1 VRRFTLIDVYA
12 TDLAQHI
19 EITLQDDLNR
29 EFTLRLFVENQERD
43 LETKDNQIWTPTQ
56 RAYVP

>member
-1 VRRFTLIDVYA
+1 MRRYTLIDVYA

-29 EFTLRLFVENQERD
+29 EFTLRLFVENQERE
-43 LETKDNQIWTPTQ
+43 LETKDNRIWTPTQ